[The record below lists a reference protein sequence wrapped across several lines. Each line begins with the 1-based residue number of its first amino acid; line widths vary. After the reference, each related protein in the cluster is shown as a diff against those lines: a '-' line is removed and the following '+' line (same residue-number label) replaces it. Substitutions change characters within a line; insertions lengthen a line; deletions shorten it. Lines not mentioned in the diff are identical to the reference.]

1 MIIPLQNMNFSSG
14 ESDFNTSRMESAV
27 DGQIKCD
34 SQDTKNK
41 RNLKLVMFVDACK
54 LNLVSSQEMFR
65 KYGLHLSKVHF
76 RGDVE
81 VALNLIKGSRIHY
94 DNVFKLIFVDL
105 DLLIDFAN
113 RKK

>member
-41 RNLKLVMFVDACK
+41 RNLTLVMFVDSCK
-54 LNLVSSQEMFR
+54 LNLVSSQEMLR
-65 KYGLHLSKVHF
+65 KYGLHLSRVHF
-76 RGDVE
+76 KVDLDE
-81 VALNLIKGSRIHY
+81 ALNCIKGSRIHY

-113 RKK
+113 RNQ